1 MTIKAN
7 VTQGAVKQK
16 RKIVVQHKVAE
27 DPTLSVSISAPKTVH
42 VAGQHASVDTYNIGA
57 QGGRIPF
64 WRRKARVSKTGITGV
79 IYAMA
84 EAAATAY
91 HVGGKT
97 PAEVEQANEMRVA
110 YNDARTQIRSLVGNW
125 YQRLRGGRK
134 TTQALGESVIPVDEL
149 PSEDLEGRL

>member
-1 MTIKAN
+1 MAIQTEITK
-7 VTQGAVKQK
+7 GAVKQK
-16 RKIVVQHKVAE
+16 RKITVQHKVAE
-27 DPTLSVSISAPKTVH
+27 NPTLNIRISAPKTVH
-42 VAGQHASVDTYNIGA
+42 VNGQHSSVDTYDISA

-64 WRRKARVSKTGITGV
+64 WKRNARVSRTGITGV

-97 PAEVEQANEMRVA
+97 QEEVEQANSMRVV

-125 YQRLRGGRK
+125 YQRPRGGKK
-134 TTQALGESVIPVDEL
+134 TTQALGESVIPLDEI